1 MVMHVQNLS
10 INKYADIEDVWSKTF
25 LLVEVFN
32 QEKKKKKRK
41 NTALGFG
48 KDKIIPSL
56 KFLSTGLC
64 LTKKKKKTKASY

>member
-10 INKYADIEDVWSKTF
+10 INKYADIEDVWSETF

-32 QEKKKKKRK
+32 QEKKKKKKGK

-64 LTKKKKKTKASY
+64 LTKKKNASY